1 MSTTTIL
8 IAAAVLLV
16 ILAFSFKPLRKAIG
30 LLTVIIGVFA
40 CMSGIGAII
49 GVPMILLGGILIFI

>member
-8 IAAAVLLV
+8 IAASVLLV

-30 LLTVIIGVFA
+30 
-40 CMSGIGAII
+40 
-49 GVPMILLGGILIFI
+49 

>member
-8 IAAAVLLV
+8 IAASVLLV
-16 ILAFSFKPLRKAIG
+16 ILALSFKPLRKAIG
-30 LLTVIIGVFA
+30 LLTVIIGIFA

-49 GVPMILLGGILIFI
+49 RVPMILVGGIFIFI